1 MSMGSMLS
9 RSHNLRYLNVTSQ
22 THAVFLSSLMTL
34 AISAQVD
41 LVAIARTKSTSLRS
55 HIVRPVSTKR
65 HTDLTGSGK
74 VASTTG
80 ALAENDLLLPEAG
93 ALNNIFVALTDLDLG
108 GAEHVEQQCLVVV
121 QTY

>member
-9 RSHNLRYLNVTSQ
+9 RSHSLKYRNVTSR

-55 HIVRPVSTKR
+55 HIIRPVSTKR

-80 ALAENDLLLPEAG
+80 VLAENDLLLPGAE
-93 ALNNIFVALTDLDLG
+93 ALNDTLVVLPDLDLG
-108 GAEHVEQQCLVVV
+108 GARHVVQQCLVVM